1 LIVAHYTS
9 SLFRHDSWGKNFC
22 NEDLPFLGEKNTK
35 FAEARLGRTFLIRLE
50 DGESLHG
57 TLEGFASEKDIESAA
72 VMLLGGAE
80 SGSRLVVG
88 PEDPDASPI
97 IPTERTLNGVNEITG
112 VGTILRDEEGRPV
125 LHMHVAAG
133 RGHDTVAGCTRAG
146 VDIWQVAEVVVIEL
160 LGSGALRKF
169 QEDTGFVLLDFD

>member
-1 LIVAHYTS
+1 V
-9 SLFRHDSWGKNFC
+9 
-22 NEDLPFLGEKNTK
+22 
-35 FAEARLGRTFLIRLE
+35 RLE

-57 TLEGFASEKDIESAA
+57 VLEAFASEKEIESAA
-72 VMLLGGAE
+72 IMLLGGAE

-97 IPTERTLNGVNEITG
+97 NPTERMLDGVNEILG
-112 VGTILRDEEGRPV
+112 VGTILRDEGGRPV

-133 RGHDTVAGCTRAG
+133 RGHTTAAGCTRAG